1 MLYVGRLHNGT
12 NQSRNLCVGR
22 LQTRRHTGPEFD
34 KIRDKISY
42 LVFLSDQSYTQEG
55 TTGMRGFR
63 FICGNATDGQVS
75 APIQY
80 HMDISSATEIVWRR
94 AL

>member
-1 MLYVGRLHNGT
+1 
-12 NQSRNLCVGR
+12 
-22 LQTRRHTGPEFD
+22 
-34 KIRDKISY
+34 
-42 LVFLSDQSYTQEG
+42 
-55 TTGMRGFR
+55 MRGFR